1 MGSNHGGSEYKMVK
15 TLFWILMAAFS
26 ICSCGVKREP
36 APLYSIPKNNFE
48 SISTNPNTT
57 PTPLKK

>member
-1 MGSNHGGSEYKMVK
+1 MVK